1 MTFSTPVEHIRSL
14 KGALS
19 HGSLFLGIVL
29 YTALGAK
36 IFQLLERPEDVS
48 RISGQQTELL
58 RGRQLLLHTICNSTV
73 ERSSREFVI
82 QLDSALTE
90 YEETCRKAAAQG
102 VDLVTKDISF
112 NWDYVQACFFSLSI
126 ITTIGYGNVATKTVG
141 GRVFCLLFGIVGI
154 PFMLSVLADVGGILA
169 GLMQVTWGSNKEHAL
184 ELAERMGILRT
195 RKIVEQTQELS
206 ALMLIGAIVAFVLF
220 LSLGALLFV
229 IWEDW
234 SFFES
239 FYFCFITMT
248 TIGFGDLTPSVSD
261 KAFYMVLYTL
271 YIMIGLAFTSTIIEL
286 VRRQYTES
294 WNRIVELRAQ
304 IQAQLR
310 LADTLKKIS
319 ETAAKHNVDLGLNI
333 SDELKDL
340 KENLEAYRAAGV
352 GDEFDDVEVEH
363 LDDKKNKAFLIYETS
378 L

>member
-1 MTFSTPVEHIRSL
+1 MLPFSW
-14 KGALS
+14 
-19 HGSLFLGIVL
+19 GSSS
-29 YTALGAK
+29 T
-36 IFQLLERPEDVS
+36 QLWGQRFFNLERPEDIS
-48 RISGQQTELL
+48 RISAQQTELL
-58 RGRQLLLHTICNSTV
+58 LGRQLLLHTICNSTV

-82 QLDSALTE
+82 KLDSALTE
-90 YEETCRKAAAQG
+90 YEEECKKAAAQG

-141 GRVFCLLFGIVGI
+141 GRIFCLLFGIVGI

-169 GLMQVTWGSNKEHAL
+169 GLLQVTWGSNKEHAL

-195 RKIVEQTQELS
+195 RKMVEQTQELS
-206 ALMLIGAIVAFVLF
+206 ALMLIGAILVFVLF

-248 TIGFGDLTPSVSD
+248 TIGFGDLTPRISD
-261 KAFYMVLYTL
+261 EAFYMVLYTL

-340 KENLEAYRAAGV
+340 KENLEAYRAAGA
-352 GDEFDDVEVEH
+352 GDEFEDVEVED
-363 LDDKKNKAFLIYETS
+363 LEKKNKAFLIYETS